1 MLEVTNTTSIPRR
14 RPVVEQLIPSLAE
27 LLAPFRPCF
36 RQEVFLNFQHVFVAW
51 ILCLGP
57 RTLSEVWQV
66 CSLRGIRHFTAIY
79 HLFHSAQWDWD
90 ELGTLLVLLVLV
102 HLIPSGYVWIVVD
115 DTLCHKRGA
124 KVAFGGFFLDAVR
137 SSKRRK
143 VFSFGVNHVVLGLVV
158 CLPFR
163 PDRYHCLPVLWRV
176 FRKKG
181 LAGHQKR
188 TTLAADM
195 ARLAADL
202 MPSRDVVL
210 VADSAY
216 VNAAVL
222 RNRPANLQMI
232 GPLPLKAALYE
243 LPGEPWPGQR
253 GRRRKKG
260 NRLLTP
266 RQLFEDTTACPAV
279 EQLVTF
285 PGKSKRLRVQV
296 LPQVLWYTG
305 CKTDPVQVVL
315 VRDPSGSWPDTA
327 LLCTQVGLNVT
338 EVIQGYS
345 RRWSVEVMFHDSK
358 QYLGFQDPQVWSQRS
373 VERAHTLAWFCYSV
387 TLLWYA
393 LHGSAHESVPRDRP
407 WYTGAIRPAFAEI
420 LGTLR
425 LALWRGRYFGEAK
438 DPSEQ
443 LQTVEIVQAL
453 LHGLAAVR

>member
-1 MLEVTNTTSIPRR
+1 MLGVTKPTSIPRR

-27 LLAPFRPCF
+27 LLAPFRLCF
-36 RQEVFLNFQHVFVAW
+36 RQEAFLNFQHVFVAW
-51 ILCLGP
+51 VLCPGP

-66 CSLRGIRHFTAIY
+66 CSLRSAKHFTAIY

-90 ELGTLLVLLVLV
+90 EIGALLALLVLV

-158 CLPFR
+158 RLPFR
-163 PDRYHCLPVLWRV
+163 PERYHCLPVLWRV

-181 LAGHQKR
+181 VPGHKKR
-188 TTLAADM
+188 TELAAAM
-195 ARLAADL
+195 ARQVADL
-202 MPSRDVVL
+202 MPSRDVFL

-222 RNRPANLQMI
+222 RHRPANLQMI

-243 LPGEPWPGQR
+243 RPGEPAPGQR

-266 RQLFEDTTACPAV
+266 RQLFEDTTTCPAV
-279 EQLVTF
+279 EQAVTL
-285 PGKSKRLRVQV
+285 PGQTKTLRVQV
-296 LPQVLWYTG
+296 LEQVLWYTG

-327 LLCTQVGLNVT
+327 LLCTQLGLSGV
-338 EVIQGYS
+338 EVIQGYG

-358 QYLGFQDPQVWSQRS
+358 QYLGFQDPQVWSERS
-373 VERAHTLAWFCYSV
+373 VERAHTMAWWCYSV

-393 LHGSAHESVPRDRP
+393 LYGGQHEAVPRDRP
-407 WYTGAIRPAFAEI
+407 WYKGAVRPAFPEI

-425 LALWRGRYFGEAK
+425 LALWRGRYFGEARN
-438 DPSEQ
+438 PSGQPQTAEL
-443 LQTVEIVQAL
+443 LQSL
-453 LHGLAAVR
+453 LHCLAAVR